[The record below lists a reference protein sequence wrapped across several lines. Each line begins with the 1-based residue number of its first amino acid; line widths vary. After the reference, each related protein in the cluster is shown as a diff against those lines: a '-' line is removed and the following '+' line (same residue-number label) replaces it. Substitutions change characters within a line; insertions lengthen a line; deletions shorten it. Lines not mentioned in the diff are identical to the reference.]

1 MEASAKY
8 SALSLNSAVF
18 LCGAIVMIY
27 EITGSRIVSPFIGTS
42 TYVWTSLIGTILG
55 ALSFGYWL
63 GGRMAD
69 KHPDVRILAGAIF
82 FAGGAVSVTIL
93 LKEVLLSAIG
103 SAPLG
108 IGFKAVLASLFL
120 FAPASVLLGFVTPYA
135 AKLRI
140 SSLDVSGRTVGRLYA
155 LSTIGSIVGTF
166 AAGFVLIPFVGS
178 VRTLY
183 LIAALLFAVSLSLA
197 AFSFTRANITIVTL
211 FILAVSL
218 NEMSSYYLHKTAGLN
233 DIDTEYSRV
242 QIFRTTDPRS
252 GRPIQAMAIDPYFT
266 QSAVFLDSD
275 ELVFDYNKYYDLA
288 EHFKPGPRKT
298 LMIGGAGYTYPKHFA
313 ETFVNSTIDVVE
325 IDPKMTEIAGEFFR
339 LKSNPRLKSIHE
351 DGRVFLNSAP
361 SKQYDAV
368 LMDAFTSLFTV
379 PHQLTTIEAV
389 REIDRILADDGV
401 VIFNVGSALTGEGS
415 RFFQA
420 EFKTYQQI
428 FPRVL
433 VFKVNREHSG
443 ERLQNLIIVACKSAN
458 KAGLESSDPAFADL
472 LSHIVEY
479 QNDTE
484 IPILTDDL
492 APVEY
497 YNSLAQ
503 NIDSR

>member
-1 MEASAKY
+1 
-8 SALSLNSAVF
+8 LAVF
-18 LCGAIVMIY
+18 LCGALVMIY

-55 ALSFGYWL
+55 ALSLGYWI

-69 KHPDVRILAGAIF
+69 KRPNIKILAGAVF
-82 FAGGAVSVTIL
+82 LAGGAVSLTIL

-108 IGFKAVLASLFL
+108 IGLKAVLASLFL

-155 LSTIGSIVGTF
+155 LSTVGSIVGTF

-183 LIAALLFAVSLSLA
+183 LIAVLLFAVSISLA
-197 AFSFTRANITIVTL
+197 AFSLTRSNVAVIIL
-211 FILAVSL
+211 FILAISL
-218 NEMSSYYLHKTAGLN
+218 NEMSSYYLLKTAGLH

-242 QIFRTTDPRS
+242 QVFRTTDPRS

-275 ELVFDYNKYYDLA
+275 ELVFDYNKYYDLS
-288 EHFKPGPRKT
+288 EHFKPGKRSS
-298 LMIGGAGYTYPKHFA
+298 LMIGGAGYSYPKHYL
-313 ETFVNSTIDVVE
+313 ETFVNSTMDVVE
-325 IDPKMTEIAGEFFR
+325 IDPKMTGIAGEFFR
-339 LKSNPRLKSIHE
+339 LKDDPRLKSIHE

-361 SKQYDAV
+361 SRKYDAV
-368 LMDAFTSLFTV
+368 LMDAFGSLFTV
-379 PHQLTTIEAV
+379 PYQLTTIEAV
-389 REIDRILADDGV
+389 REIDRVLVDDGV
-401 VIFNVGSALTGEGS
+401 VIFNVGSALTGKGS

-420 EFKTYQQI
+420 EFKTYQAV
-428 FPRVL
+428 FPRVY
-433 VFKVNREHSG
+433 VFKVHQEHG
-443 ERLQNLIIVACKSAN
+443 DERLQNLMIVACKSGN
-458 KAGLESSDPAFADL
+458 KIGLENSDPAFADL
-472 LSHIVEY
+472 LSHAVNYSNDVEF
-479 QNDTE
+479 
-484 IPILTDDL
+484 PILTDDL

-497 YNSLAQ
+497 YNSIAQ
-503 NIDSR
+503 DIYLRD